1 MWGSMVIR
9 RVFGGKKTKINK
21 KFTTIYNIVETFK
34 KKLRKMY
41 RCDVRI
47 YGFKNPFRPL
57 S

>member
-1 MWGSMVIR
+1 L
-9 RVFGGKKTKINK
+9 KKTKINK